1 LSDVVRIDAGKDA
14 VRAYVTAHATQG
26 LDHILGLVTDDNFT
40 VLRLIADLTEDEGM
54 SVTPVDEWR
63 TYDVMKHMSAS
74 LDRSRHRLEL
84 LSSGRPFENPVVQP
98 GSSGDVEYES
108 FRALRAAYIDG
119 MADIIGVL
127 RRADGDAGLVYT
139 ADHAQFGTW
148 NWLEWAVY
156 SHHVHTHDHIGQLT
170 NIVEALRTS

>member
-1 LSDVVRIDAGKDA
+1 MV
-14 VRAYVTAHATQG
+14 
-26 LDHILGLVTDDNFT
+26 
-40 VLRLIADLTEDEGM
+40 RLIADLTEDEGM
-54 SVTPVDEWR
+54 TVTPVDEWR
-63 TYDVMKHMSAS
+63 AYDVLKHLSAS
-74 LDRSRHRLEL
+74 LDRSLHRLDL

-119 MADIIGVL
+119 MADIIAVL
-127 RRADGDAGLVYT
+127 RRADGNTGLVFT
-139 ADHAQFGTW
+139 ADHAQFGTF

-170 NIVEALRTS
+170 NIAQALRAS